1 MLVNIARILWFPRN
15 EGNDGYAYGDV
26 TFDTEKIWNI
36 ETARSLTP
44 VEYVQQILVPEAA
57 LLLIRDDLLKKN
69 GSVDWD
75 EAYQTLQKSS
85 EFGNCMYL
93 DDTAE

>member
-1 MLVNIARILWFPRN
+1 MVLIHRFDELLPGYYGFRGMKIL
-15 EGNDGYAYGDV
+15 
-26 TFDTEKIWNI
+26 NI
-36 ETARSLTP
+36 ETARPLTP

-57 LLLIRDDLLKKN
+57 LLLIRDDLLEKN

-85 EFGNCMYL
+85 EFGSCMYL